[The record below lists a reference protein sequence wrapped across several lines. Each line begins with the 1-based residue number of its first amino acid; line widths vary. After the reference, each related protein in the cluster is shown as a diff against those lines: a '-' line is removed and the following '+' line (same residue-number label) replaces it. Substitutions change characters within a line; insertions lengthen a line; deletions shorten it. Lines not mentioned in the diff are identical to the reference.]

1 MNIVLGK
8 VGQVFGQK
16 RAYFLLLMIMFCLG
30 ISCGIYT
37 VGFMPE
43 SDRND
48 LINYFNSFI
57 GSMQSQNISYA
68 ELLFNVIKKN
78 LILIVPIF
86 IFSLFYFG
94 APFIL
99 IMNLIKG
106 FFLGYTFSFIVN
118 SFKGK
123 GLVLAF
129 ASILPQNLI
138 YIPCF
143 IGISIIAL
151 ALSVNKFKIKIL
163 KVRNSHDFFIENSGF
178 RMIIFLCILIFG
190 IVVETYFSPQ
200 LIKFVVLKFYS

>member
-1 MNIVLGK
+1 MNIMLSK
-8 VGQVFGQK
+8 IRQVFGQK
-16 RAYFLLLMIMFCLG
+16 RAYFLLLMVMFCLG

-48 LINYFNSFI
+48 MISYFNSFI

-68 ELLFNVIKKN
+68 SLLFDVIKKN
-78 LILIVPIF
+78 LILIIPIF

-123 GLVLAF
+123 GLVLAL

-151 ALSVNKFKIKIL
+151 ALSVNKFKVKIL
-163 KVRNSHDFFIENSGF
+163 KVRNPHDIFIDNSGLQ
-178 RMIIFLCILIFG
+178 MIVFLCMLVFGILI
-190 IVVETYFSPQ
+190 ETYFSPQ
-200 LIKFVVLKFYS
+200 LIKFVVLKFYA